1 MDLAQLANLGEFIG
15 GAAVLVTLIYLAVQV
30 RSNGREQRMLS
41 MREATREMASVNQ
54 SVGDSKEKAELW
66 LKGSRDFEELDAVE
80 RLRFSVANGHIFRTL
95 EQIYY
100 QEREGG
106 IEPELWRGF
115 MNQLRDVAAYPGIQA
130 WWTTR
135 SHWYGERFCAFVQP
149 NMSGDNQPS
158 MFDEPQSERQHS

>member
-1 MDLAQLANLGEFIG
+1 MDIMELGAIGEMVG

-30 RSNGREQRMLS
+30 RSNGREQRMSS

-54 SVGDSKEKAELW
+54 TVADSKEKAELW

-80 RLRFSVANGHIFRTL
+80 RLRFSVVNGHIFRML

-100 QEREGG
+100 QGREGG